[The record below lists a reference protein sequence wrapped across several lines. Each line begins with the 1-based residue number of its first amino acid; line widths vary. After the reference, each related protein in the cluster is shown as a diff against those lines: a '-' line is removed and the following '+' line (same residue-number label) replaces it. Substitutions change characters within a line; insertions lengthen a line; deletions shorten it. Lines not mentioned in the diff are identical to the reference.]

1 MADFIDTAF
10 KASQALGGPHRLA
23 RCLGV
28 EPDEIYRWIAG
39 RDLPAEGMRLRLQQ
53 RISLALVVG
62 PAGDSANRRHGDGFA
77 S

>member
-1 MADFIDTAF
+1 MADFIETAF

-23 RCLGV
+23 SCLGV

-39 RDLPAEGMRLRLQQ
+39 RDLPAEGTRLRLQQ

-62 PAGDSANRRHGDGFA
+62 PASDFAHRRHGDGF
-77 S
+77 SN